1 MVLSSSLCR
10 YISIYK
16 NKQFFLYLSLNNTGK
31 KFCETFQKETS
42 LVLKSQ
48 KNLNDLF
55 NEFNDFSD
63 RNKNQDNVSNCKY
76 YDLNGIKPL
85 NKLINKSS
93 LSLFHLNKCSLSKN
107 FENLEYLLHSTNLNF
122 DVIAISETRITKNKA
137 QINHIDLIN
146 YSYEYCPTEPSAGGT
161 LLYIR
166 NHLSYKTR
174 NDLNIY
180 KSAELEST
188 FIEIINHKKSNIIV
202 GCIYRH
208 PAMDLNE
215 FNDYHLNEL
224 LHKLSSEN
232 KSLILVGDFNVDLMK
247 YDNHHSTNEF
257 LDSLSLYLFLPH
269 ITQPTRIRD
278 TSKTLIDNIFS
289 NILIENTISGN
300 LTATISDHLPQLII
314 LPNIFSNPPSNKS
327 NIYERDWSNFVQEN
341 FILDYFSVDWNSLIN
356 NDKDINLS
364 FNIYF

>member
-1 MVLSSSLCR
+1 M
-10 YISIYK
+10 
-16 NKQFFLYLSLNNTGK
+16 
-31 KFCETFQKETS
+31 
-42 LVLKSQ
+42 
-48 KNLNDLF
+48 
-55 NEFNDFSD
+55 
-63 RNKNQDNVSNCKY
+63 
-76 YDLNGIKPL
+76 KPL
-85 NKLINKSS
+85 NKWNKKSS
-93 LSLFHLNKCSLSKN
+93 FSLFHLNTCSLSKN
-107 FENLEYLLHSTNLNF
+107 FENREYLLDSTNFNF

-137 QINHIDLIN
+137 QINHIDLTN
-146 YSYEYCPTEPSAGGT
+146 YSYEHCPTESSAGGS

-166 NHLSYKTR
+166 NNLSYKTR

-188 FIEIINHKKSNIIV
+188 FIEIINHKNSNIIV

-215 FNDYHLNEL
+215 FNDYYLNEL

-232 KSLILVGDFNVDLMK
+232 KSVILLGDFNVDLMK

-257 LDSLSLYLFLPH
+257 LDSLSSHLFLPH

-278 TSKTLIDNIFS
+278 SSKTLIDNIFS
-289 NILIENTISGN
+289 NTLIENTISGN
-300 LTATISDHLPQLII
+300 LTATISDHLPQFII

-341 FILDYFSVDWNSLIN
+341 FILDYFSVD
-356 NDKDINLS
+356 
-364 FNIYF
+364 